1 MKDYYSGYKYYSRSS
16 NDVHHLYKYNE
27 ETKEFYW
34 MDHCWTG
41 EGEWVRGDYPKFLIV
56 EICEDRA
63 QIISK
68 DALFTAKHFDK

>member
-16 NDVHHLYKYNE
+16 NDVHNLYKYNE

-41 EGEWVRGDYPKFLIV
+41 EG
-56 EICEDRA
+56 
-63 QIISK
+63 
-68 DALFTAKHFDK
+68 